1 LDQRS
6 RPDNGVV
13 RLVSGNR
20 RSSPPGDRI
29 EDKNRMAA
37 PAISGLDD
45 VTFLE
50 NTVNTTPQIID
61 SSVSFSDADED
72 FNTGTL
78 TVSGVLAED
87 TISIHSVGNNPGEI
101 SYNSGTGEVSY
112 GGVVFGIVTGG
123 VGADL
128 TIVFDADATSAA
140 IQALI
145 ENLTYANS
153 SDAPTAVRTL
163 TINVTDAAANS
174 LVGDGAVQITVTAE
188 TDTFTGDGGANV
200 VSGSAGND
208 ILNGL
213 GGDDTLI
220 GGGGND
226 RLRGGTGADTMQGG
240 TGDDIY
246 VVDNAL
252 DTTDETGGD
261 GTDTVATT
269 ISWTL
274 TTGTENLTLAGVGG
288 AIDGTGNTADNLITG
303 NASANILS
311 GLDGNDTINA
321 DGGNDTVSGGDGS
334 DTLNGEVG
342 DDTLNGDAGTDTLN
356 GGNGADTLDGG
367 LGADG
372 MTGGLGNDIFYVDD
386 VGDTVNENLG
396 EGNDEVRAAITYGL
410 GGNVENL
417 TLTGGGDIDGTGNAL
432 RNVITGN
439 TGANTIHA
447 GAEVDTVS
455 GGDGNDTIY
464 GEAGNDVLNGDNGA
478 DLLDG
483 GDGDDTLVGGA
494 GADYLRG
501 GVGADRM
508 SGGTGNDYYVV
519 DSVGDTTDETGGDGV
534 DSVISRVTWTLR
546 DGTENLTLAAPG
558 GAINGTG
565 NAADNVIV
573 GNSSANL
580 LWGLDGNDNING
592 DGGNDTLRGGNGA
605 DTLDG
610 SVGNDTLYGDAGI
623 DSLIGGW
630 GNDIL
635 DGGTGADSMAG
646 GLGNDIYYVDDAGD
660 TITEGAGEGTD
671 AVESSVSYTLAANVE
686 NLTLLLLAG
695 NIDGTG
701 SNVRNTIIG
710 TRGDNVL
717 HGMGD
722 LDTLYGGNGADT
734 LYGDDGNDVLYGE
747 NDNDTL
753 YGGNGEDTLTG
764 GGGSDRFVF
773 TDLDVHRTGL
783 GQSANKDKIL
793 DLNFNQGDR
802 IDLSAIDA
810 NVLVDN
816 DQAFTFVSKFTH
828 VAGQAVLTFSGGVTA
843 LQLDVDGDGYAD
855 LRVEITGNHTATTT
869 NLYTG
874 PGDTNGGWVL

>member
-1 LDQRS
+1 M
-6 RPDNGVV
+6 P
-13 RLVSGNR
+13 
-20 RSSPPGDRI
+20 SPTL
-29 EDKNRMAA
+29 
-37 PAISGLDD
+37 SGLDD
-45 VTFLE
+45 GIFLE
-50 NTVNTTPQIID
+50 NTVNAAPQVID
-61 SSVSFSDADED
+61 ASVVFNDADDD
-72 FNTGTL
+72 FDGGTL

-87 TISIHSVGNNPGEI
+87 IISILDEGTGAGQI
-101 SYNSGTGEVSY
+101 GYNSGTGEVSY
-112 GGVVFGIVTGG
+112 EGVVFGIVTGG
-123 VGADL
+123 NGTDL

-145 ENLTYANS
+145 QHLTYQNTS
-153 SDAPTAVRTL
+153 NAPTATHTL
-163 TINVTDAAANS
+163 TIDVIDAAANS
-174 LVGDGAVQITVTAE
+174 LIGDGAVLITVTAQ
-188 TDTFTGDGGANV
+188 TDTFTGDGGVNV
-200 VSGSAGND
+200 MGGSAGDD

-213 GGDDTLI
+213 GGDDTLV
-220 GGGGND
+220 GGAGAD

-240 TGDDIY
+240 TGDDTY
-246 VVDNAL
+246 VVDNAG

-274 TTGTENLTLAGVGG
+274 TDGTENLTLAGSAGLS
-288 AIDGTGNTADNLITG
+288 GTGNGADNVITG
-303 NASANILS
+303 NSGANILS
-311 GLDGNDTINA
+311 GLGGADTINA
-321 DGGNDTVSGGDGS
+321 DGGNDTVNGGDGA
-334 DTLNGEVG
+334 DTLNGQVG
-342 DDTLNGDAGTDTLN
+342 DDTLNGDAGIDTLN
-356 GGNGADTLDGG
+356 GGNGNDTLNGG
-367 LGADG
+367 LGADA

-386 VGDTVNENLG
+386 AGDSVVENAA
-396 EGNDEVRAAITYGL
+396 EGTDEVRAAITYTI

-417 TLTGGGDIDGTGNAL
+417 TLTGGGDINGTGNAL
-432 RNVITGN
+432 RNIITGN
-439 TGANTIHA
+439 TGANVILA

-455 GGDGNDTIY
+455 GGDGADSLY
-464 GEAGNDVLNGDNGA
+464 GEAGNDTLNGDDGA

-483 GDGDDTLVGGA
+483 GDGDDTLNGGA

-501 GVGADRM
+501 GVGADTM
-508 SGGTGNDYYVV
+508 SGGAGDDYYVI
-519 DSVGDTTDETGGDGV
+519 DNVGDVIDETGGDGT

-546 DGTENLTLAAPG
+546 TGTENLTLAAPG

-565 NAADNVIV
+565 NAADNTIL
-573 GNSSANL
+573 GNSSANIL
-580 LWGLDGNDNING
+580 RGLGGADNLNG
-592 DGGNDTLRGGNGA
+592 DGGNDTLYGGDGA

-623 DSLIGGW
+623 DTLIGGA
-630 GNDIL
+630 GVDIL

-646 GLGNDIYYVDDAGD
+646 GLGNDTYYVDDVLD
-660 TITEGAGEGTD
+660 TITEGVGEGTD
-671 AVESSVSYTLAANVE
+671 AVESSVTYTLAANVE

-695 NIDGTG
+695 NVDGTG

-722 LDTLYGGNGADT
+722 TDTLYGGNGADT

-753 YGGNGEDTLTG
+753 YGGNGEDSLTG
-764 GGGSDRFVF
+764 GGGADTFVF
-773 TDLDVHRTGL
+773 TDLDIHRTGL

-793 DLNFNQGDR
+793 DLSFNANDR

-810 NVLVDN
+810 NTGLGG

-828 VAGQAVLTFSGGVTA
+828 VAGQAMLTFSGGVTA

-855 LRVEITGNHTATTT
+855 LRVEITGNVAATTT

-874 PGDTNGGWVL
+874 GGDTNGGWVL

>member
-1 LDQRS
+1 M
-6 RPDNGVV
+6 P
-13 RLVSGNR
+13 
-20 RSSPPGDRI
+20 SPTL
-29 EDKNRMAA
+29 
-37 PAISGLDD
+37 SGLDD
-45 VTFLE
+45 VIFLE
-50 NTVNTTPQIID
+50 NTVNVTPQIID
-61 SSVSFSDADED
+61 ASVTFSDADED
-72 FNTGTL
+72 FDTGTL
-78 TVSGVLAED
+78 TVSGLLAED
-87 TISIHSVGNNPGEI
+87 TVSINDEGGGAGQI
-101 SYNSGTGEVSY
+101 GYNSGTGEVSY
-112 GGVVFGIVTGG
+112 GGVVFGIAVGG
-123 VGADL
+123 AGGTL
-128 TIVFDADATSAA
+128 TITFDADATSAA

-145 ENLTYANS
+145 QNLTYANS
-153 SDAPTAVRTL
+153 SDAPTATHTL

-174 LVGDGAVQITVTAE
+174 LIGDGAVLITVTAQ
-188 TDTFTGDGGANV
+188 TDTFTGGAGVNV
-200 VSGSAGND
+200 IIGTAGDD

-213 GGDDTLI
+213 GGDDTLV
-220 GGGGND
+220 GGAGVD
-226 RLRGGTGADTMQGG
+226 RLRGGTGADVMQGG
-240 TGDDIY
+240 TGDDVY
-246 VVDNAL
+246 VVDNAG

-261 GTDTVATT
+261 GTDTVAST

-274 TTGTENLTLAGVGG
+274 TAGTENLTLAGSAGLSG
-288 AIDGTGNTADNLITG
+288 TG
-303 NASANILS
+303 NASDNVITGNSGANILS
-311 GLDGNDTINA
+311 GLDGADTINA
-321 DGGNDTVSGGDGS
+321 DGGNDTVNGGDGA
-334 DTLNGEVG
+334 DTLNGQVG
-342 DDTLNGDAGTDTLN
+342 DDTLNGDAGIDTLN
-356 GGNGADTLDGG
+356 GGNGNDTLNGG
-367 LGADG
+367 LGADA

-386 VGDTVNENLG
+386 AGDTVVENAA
-396 EGNDEVRAAITYGL
+396 EGTDEVRAAITYTL
-410 GGNVENL
+410 GGNVETL

-432 RNVITGN
+432 RNIITGN

-455 GGDGNDTIY
+455 GGDGADSLY
-464 GEAGNDVLNGDNGA
+464 GEAGNDTLNGDNGA

-483 GDGDDTLVGGA
+483 GDGDDTLNGGA

-508 SGGTGNDYYVV
+508 TGGTGDDYYVV
-519 DSVGDTTDETGGDGV
+519 DNVGDTTDETGGDGV
-534 DSVISRVTWTLR
+534 DEVISRITWTLR

-565 NAADNVIV
+565 NAADNVIL
-573 GNSSANL
+573 GNSSANIL
-580 LWGLDGNDNING
+580 RGLGGADNLNG
-592 DGGNDTLRGGNGA
+592 DGGNDTLYGGDGA

-610 SVGNDTLYGDAGI
+610 SVGADTLYGDAGI
-623 DSLIGGW
+623 DSLIGGA

-646 GLGNDIYYVDDAGD
+646 GLGNDTYYVDNTLD

-695 NIDGTG
+695 NVDGTG

-722 LDTLYGGNGADT
+722 TDTLYGGNGADT

-764 GGGSDRFVF
+764 GGGADTFVF
-773 TDLDVHRTGL
+773 TDLDIHRTGL

-793 DLNFNQGDR
+793 DLSFNANDR

-810 NVLVDN
+810 NTGLGG
-816 DQAFTFVSKFTH
+816 DQAFTFVSKFTG
-828 VAGQAVLTFSGGVTA
+828 VAGQATLTFSGGVTA
-843 LQLDVDGDGYAD
+843 LSLDVDGDGYAD
-855 LRVEITGNHTATTT
+855 LRVEITGNVTATTT

-874 PGDTNGGWVL
+874 GGDTNGGWVL